1 MIRTTDRPI
10 FLVRVGSLCGGI
22 WWGLEDEQ
30 VIRISRGR
38 EKGVEIERRK
48 GELWNENIYERVLFF
63 QRISWQY
70 LQHLKSYSMGCHFE
84 NE

>member
-30 VIRISRGR
+30 VIRISRGM

-48 GELWNENIYERVLFF
+48 G
-63 QRISWQY
+63 
-70 LQHLKSYSMGCHFE
+70 SYGMKTFTREFVSSSG
-84 NE
+84 